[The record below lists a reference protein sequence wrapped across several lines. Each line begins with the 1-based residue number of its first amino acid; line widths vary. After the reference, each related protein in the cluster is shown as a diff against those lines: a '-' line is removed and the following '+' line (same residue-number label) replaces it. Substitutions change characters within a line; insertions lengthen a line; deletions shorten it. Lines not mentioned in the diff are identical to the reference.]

1 MCLEILE
8 RLNLLKDEV
17 DEMCLMIKEDLR
29 AGMDEEQFEDMK
41 GKLRKVEKTIIAA
54 LE

>member
-1 MCLEILE
+1 MENKVTPRTLQGFVE
-8 RLNLLKDEV
+8 LLPADQ
-17 DEMCLMIKEDLR
+17 L
-29 AGMDEEQFEDMK
+29 AFEDMK